1 MPAPRPSGEGLVE
14 RPLLVAREQVAL
26 LRYILE
32 AHEGL
37 GLMHGD
43 GSGVIM
49 LLAPDSQAA
58 ALDALIDDLEA
69 ERLVARVRLR

>member
-1 MPAPRPSGEGLVE
+1 MPAQRPSGAGLIE

-26 LRYILE
+26 LRYVLE

-49 LLAPDSQAA
+49 LLAPESQAA

-69 ERLVARVRLR
+69 EGLVARVRLR